1 MPSNDQLR
9 KKYHFLRKKKYFEVS
24 MSYFKP
30 LKSLLNSLSKKKKI
44 YLSFYYPSNFEV
56 NTLKLLKE
64 VSLKR
69 NVISLLPAISGK
81 NNMKFYRW
89 NFLDSLK
96 VNKYGML
103 EPFETKKNFVPD
115 IILVPLLAFDNSN
128 HRLGYGKGYYDKFLN
143 EYLSINHKI
152 LSIGVAFSFQK
163 YNKLPTS
170 KFDFK
175 LNHVLTEKG
184 MRNTL

>member
-1 MPSNDQLR
+1 MPSKDQLR

-24 MSYFKP
+24 MAYFRP
-30 LKSLLNSLSKKKKI
+30 IASLLNNLSKKKNI

-56 NTLKLLKE
+56 NTLKLFKE
-64 VSLKR
+64 
-69 NVISLLPAISGK
+69 ISVKKNIIPLLPAISGK

-103 EPFETKKNFVPD
+103 EPLETKKNFVPD
-115 IILVPLLAFDNSN
+115 IVLVPLLAFDNNN

-143 EYLSINHKI
+143 KYLSINQNI

-163 YNKLPTS
+163 YNKLPIS

-175 LNHVLTEKG
+175 LSYILTENG
-184 MRNTL
+184 MSKKL